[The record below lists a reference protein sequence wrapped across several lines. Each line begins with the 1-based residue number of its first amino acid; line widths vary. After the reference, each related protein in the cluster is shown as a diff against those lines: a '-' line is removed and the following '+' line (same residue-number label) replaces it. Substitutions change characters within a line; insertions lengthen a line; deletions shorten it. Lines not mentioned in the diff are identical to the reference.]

1 MSEGKSR
8 LLRTAQRQARA
19 LSDLSGCKLNQAQM
33 TLAIDVFGYMSW
45 AKLKSAIQNGE
56 LPEIKACLLD
66 WEHENTALLI
76 SVIKTNW
83 QDWSIN
89 FSQIKYLK
97 GIETKKIISHILKI
111 DELELDKI
119 INRD

>member
-45 AKLKSAIQNGE
+45 AKLRSAIEKDE

-66 WEHENTALLI
+66 LEHEDTALLI

-111 DELELDKI
+111 DELELEKV
-119 INRD
+119 INQD